1 MRKRVLQ
8 SLQTISLRL
17 REQREHRLPV
27 LGLCLRPHW
36 ISPSPLFSISLP
48 FLRVRIALK
57 LRSLRFHCPRLCR
70 IAVFLIHTIVSLR
83 CGEAIAVMFA
93 DLRRFRQL
101 LFYPGTFALT
111 CTTLGP

>member
-1 MRKRVLQ
+1 MSTVFRSWVSACALTGYRLLLSFLFLCPFCVCVYSFEVTVSSFSLSSFVL
-8 SLQTISLRL
+8 
-17 REQREHRLPV
+17 HR
-27 LGLCLRPHW
+27 GLFNAHHGLSH
-36 ISPSPLFSISLP
+36 
-48 FLRVRIALK
+48 
-57 LRSLRFHCPRLCR
+57 
-70 IAVFLIHTIVSLR
+70 R